1 MDPHGALY
9 LQIADTLAQSIRAGT
24 LARGERMP
32 SVRDLARRHG
42 VSVSTAVQAYR
53 SLEDAQLIEAR
64 PRSGYFV
71 AARPPRLPEPEVSRP
86 PERSLPVD
94 LGEVAAHMIRVG
106 HDPQYISFGAACPSA
121 DLFDNDRVRRTV
133 SRAIQ
138 RNRALLTHYPVGP
151 GQEAL
156 RRVIARQALRLGCP
170 LDPSRILVSNGCLES
185 ITLALRAATEPGDI
199 VALNRP
205 RISAS
210 WRFSKTCACAR
221 SRFRPIRA
229 PACRWTRCSWRWTPS
244 PCARC
249 SQCRRCRTRWARA
262 CRRPNAGGSRS

>member
-86 PERSLPVD
+86 PELLRFS
-94 LGEVAAHMIRVG
+94 GRVAAHMIRVG
-106 HDPQYISFGAACPSA
+106 HDPQHLFGTA
-121 DLFDNDRVRRTV
+121 RVPTHPTTTAWRTV
-133 SRAIQ
+133 SRA
-138 RNRALLTHYPVGP
+138 T
-151 GQEAL
+151 
-156 RRVIARQALRLGCP
+156 
-170 LDPSRILVSNGCLES
+170 
-185 ITLALRAATEPGDI
+185 
-199 VALNRP
+199 
-205 RISAS
+205 SAIG
-210 WRFSKTCACAR
+210 R
-221 SRFRPIRA
+221 
-229 PACRWTRCSWRWTPS
+229 
-244 PCARC
+244 
-249 SQCRRCRTRWARA
+249 
-262 CRRPNAGGSRS
+262 